1 MRIPKVQ
8 IVINCLDQTNDSR
21 AIHENVR
28 AIFDEHQDI
37 SVLETTVPDAVVFR
51 NAASRGLPAHRLE
64 TRQPSN
70 RTSAPALEII
80 RNLAIEVFPEWTDRF
95 LAQTPEVGIVT
106 LEAQTVT
113 LNTEL
118 PGRTNAFRIAEVR
131 PQVNGIILKRLFKE
145 GSDVKAGQQLYQIDP
160 ATYEADY
167 QSAQANLASTQEQAQ
182 RYKLL
187 VADQAVSKQ
196 QYADANAAYL
206 QSKAAV
212 EQARINLRYTKV
224 LSPISGRI
232 GRSAVTEGAL
242 VTNGQANAMATVQQ
256 LDPIYVDVT
265 QPSTALLRLRR
276 ELASGQLERAGDNAA
291 KVSLKLEDGSQYPLE
306 GRLEFSEVS
315 VDEGTGSVTIR
326 AVFPNPNNELLPGM
340 FVHAQLQEGVKQKAI
355 LAPQQGVT
363 RDLKGQATALVV
375 NAQNKVELRVIKA
388 DRVIGDKWLV
398 TEGLNAGDKIITE
411 GLQFVQPGVEV
422 KTVPAKN
429 VASAQK
435 ADAAPAK
442 TDSKG

>member
-1 MRIPKVQ
+1 MGHGAGWITGHRAKTFQVFSREAFGRLQTPMNVSILPAFFEPVQ
-8 IVINCLDQTNDSR
+8 RL
-21 AIHENVR
+21 H
-28 AIFDEHQDI
+28 
-37 SVLETTVPDAVVFR
+37 
-51 NAASRGLPAHRLE
+51 AASAAFAHEDNAMQRTPAMRVLV
-64 TRQPSN
+64 
-70 RTSAPALEII
+70 PAL
-80 RNLAIEVFPEWTDRF
+80 LVAISALSGCGKSEAPPP
-95 LAQTPEVGIVT
+95 AQTPEVGIVT

-388 DRVIGDKWLV
+388 DRVIGDK
-398 TEGLNAGDKIITE
+398 IITE

>member
-1 MRIPKVQ
+1 
-8 IVINCLDQTNDSR
+8 
-21 AIHENVR
+21 
-28 AIFDEHQDI
+28 
-37 SVLETTVPDAVVFR
+37 
-51 NAASRGLPAHRLE
+51 
-64 TRQPSN
+64 
-70 RTSAPALEII
+70 
-80 RNLAIEVFPEWTDRF
+80 
-95 LAQTPEVGIVT
+95 
-106 LEAQTVT
+106 
-113 LNTEL
+113 
-118 PGRTNAFRIAEVR
+118 
-131 PQVNGIILKRLFKE
+131 
-145 GSDVKAGQQLYQIDP
+145 
-160 ATYEADY
+160 
-167 QSAQANLASTQEQAQ
+167 
-182 RYKLL
+182 LL

-276 ELASGQLERAGDNAA
+276 DNAA

>member
-1 MRIPKVQ
+1 MQRTPAMR
-8 IVINCLDQTNDSR
+8 
-21 AIHENVR
+21 
-28 AIFDEHQDI
+28 
-37 SVLETTVPDAVVFR
+37 VLV
-51 NAASRGLPAHRLE
+51 
-64 TRQPSN
+64 
-70 RTSAPALEII
+70 PAL
-80 RNLAIEVFPEWTDRF
+80 LVAISALSGCGKSEAPPP
-95 LAQTPEVGIVT
+95 AQTPEVGIVT

-422 KTVPAKN
+422 KEDRAGEECRVRAEGRRRSGENRQQGLIKGIRN
-429 VASAQK
+429 VEVFH
-435 ADAAPAK
+435 
-442 TDSKG
+442 

>member
-1 MRIPKVQ
+1 MQRTPAMR
-8 IVINCLDQTNDSR
+8 
-21 AIHENVR
+21 
-28 AIFDEHQDI
+28 
-37 SVLETTVPDAVVFR
+37 VLV
-51 NAASRGLPAHRLE
+51 
-64 TRQPSN
+64 
-70 RTSAPALEII
+70 PAL
-80 RNLAIEVFPEWTDRF
+80 LVAISALSGCGKSEAPPP
-95 LAQTPEVGIVT
+95 AQTPEVGIVT

-375 NAQNKVELRVIKA
+375 NAQNKVEA
-388 DRVIGDKWLV
+388 
-398 TEGLNAGDKIITE
+398 AGDQGRPGDRRQVAGYRRPERRRQDHYRRPAVRAAGCRGEDRAGEECRVRAE
-411 GLQFVQPGVEV
+411 GRRRSGENRQQGLIKGIRNVEV
-422 KTVPAKN
+422 FH
-429 VASAQK
+429 
-435 ADAAPAK
+435 
-442 TDSKG
+442 

>member
-1 MRIPKVQ
+1 
-8 IVINCLDQTNDSR
+8 
-21 AIHENVR
+21 
-28 AIFDEHQDI
+28 
-37 SVLETTVPDAVVFR
+37 
-51 NAASRGLPAHRLE
+51 
-64 TRQPSN
+64 
-70 RTSAPALEII
+70 
-80 RNLAIEVFPEWTDRF
+80 
-95 LAQTPEVGIVT
+95 
-106 LEAQTVT
+106 
-113 LNTEL
+113 
-118 PGRTNAFRIAEVR
+118 
-131 PQVNGIILKRLFKE
+131 
-145 GSDVKAGQQLYQIDP
+145 
-160 ATYEADY
+160 
-167 QSAQANLASTQEQAQ
+167 
-182 RYKLL
+182 
-187 VADQAVSKQ
+187 
-196 QYADANAAYL
+196 
-206 QSKAAV
+206 
-212 EQARINLRYTKV
+212 
-224 LSPISGRI
+224 
-232 GRSAVTEGAL
+232 
-242 VTNGQANAMATVQQ
+242 
-256 LDPIYVDVT
+256 
-265 QPSTALLRLRR
+265 
-276 ELASGQLERAGDNAA
+276 
-291 KVSLKLEDGSQYPLE
+291 
-306 GRLEFSEVS
+306 SEVS

>member
-1 MRIPKVQ
+1 MQRTPAMR
-8 IVINCLDQTNDSR
+8 
-21 AIHENVR
+21 
-28 AIFDEHQDI
+28 
-37 SVLETTVPDAVVFR
+37 VLV
-51 NAASRGLPAHRLE
+51 
-64 TRQPSN
+64 
-70 RTSAPALEII
+70 PAL
-80 RNLAIEVFPEWTDRF
+80 LVAISALSGCGKSEAPPP
-95 LAQTPEVGIVT
+95 AQTPEVGIVT

-422 KTVPAKN
+422 KTVPVKN